1 MTIPVH
7 SRPVIYHIVH
17 LDRLP
22 SITSD
27 MHLWS
32 DAVMAQRGKRG
43 TSIGLSTI
51 KDRRLRKLTLSSHLG
66 LHIGECVPFYFCPRS
81 VMLYVIYKQDHHEL
95 IYRGGQGP
103 IIHLV
108 AEFHAAVDWAD
119 ANKRRWAFT
128 TSNAGSRYFVDY
140 SDLGHLHRIDWTAVQ
155 ARSLSGPGIDPAV
168 KEGKQAEFL
177 IEYSFPWEQISRVG
191 VYSQQARNGALQALR
206 SSVHQ
211 PTIEIKPEWYY

>member
-1 MTIPVH
+1 
-7 SRPVIYHIVH
+7 
-17 LDRLP
+17 
-22 SITSD
+22 
-27 MHLWS
+27 
-32 DAVMAQRGKRG
+32 MAQRGKRG
-43 TSIGLSTI
+43 TSIGLSSI
-51 KDRRLRKLTLSSHLG
+51 KDRRLRELTLSSHLG

-81 VMLYVIYKQDHHEL
+81 VMLHVIYKRNHPEL

-103 IIHLV
+103 IIHLE
-108 AEFHAAVDWAD
+108 ADLQEAVDWAD
-119 ANKRRWAFT
+119 ANERRWAFT

-155 ARSLSGPGIDPAV
+155 ARSWSGPGIDPAV

-191 VYSQQARNGALQALR
+191 IYSQQARNGALQALR

-211 PTIEIKPEWYY
+211 PTIEIKPEGYY

>member
-1 MTIPVH
+1 
-7 SRPVIYHIVH
+7 
-17 LDRLP
+17 
-22 SITSD
+22 
-27 MHLWS
+27 
-32 DAVMAQRGKRG
+32 MAQRGNGG
-43 TSIGLSTI
+43 TTIGLNSI
-51 KDRRLRKLTLSSHLG
+51 KDRRLRESTLSSHPG

-119 ANKRRWAFT
+119 ANERRWAFT
-128 TSNAGSRYFVDY
+128 TSNAGSRIFADY
-140 SDLGHLHRIDWTAVQ
+140 ANLGDLERIDWTAVE
-155 ARSLSGPGIDPAV
+155 ARRWGGPGIDPAV

-206 SSVHQ
+206 SSIHQ
-211 PTIEIKPEWYY
+211 LPIEIKPEWYY